1 MSNILSEYQ
10 EIIKSNPLLSREQ
23 EIVLAKKIK
32 EGDLN
37 AKNKMIESNYRL
49 VINMAKKYYENN
61 KNLDFRDLIA
71 ESQLG
76 LLRAI
81 ERFDYEKG
89 FKFSTYACWWIKQAL
104 MSFINDSSCLIK
116 TPQNNKVISS
126 KAQKIRKEYLE
137 NFGYTPDNSEI
148 ADILGISNTTLN
160 NIENNSIKII
170 SIDEELNG
178 QNAKS
183 SSSDLKK
190 TSVGDVIPSN
200 ESSQYDKMV
209 NKELRKILIDSLK
222 LLSPREEKILR
233 LRFGL
238 YSSDDDIDNFPITL
252 NELLTLN
259 AREK

>member
-23 EIVLAKKIK
+23 EVILAKKIK

-76 LLRAI
+76 LLKAI

-116 TPQNNKVISS
+116 TPQNNRVISS
-126 KAQKIRKEYLE
+126 KAKKIRKEYLE

-160 NIENNSIKII
+160 NVEKNSLKII
-170 SIDEELNG
+170 SIDEELNS
-178 QNAKS
+178 QSNN
-183 SSSDLKK
+183 SSSDAKK
-190 TSVGDVIPSN
+190 TSIGDVIPSN

-209 NKELRKILIDSLK
+209 NQELRKILIDSLK

-238 YSSDDDIDNFPITL
+238 YSSDDDIDNFPMTL

-259 AREK
+259 ARDK